1 VPSISTVYQ
10 QMVLCAVAYR
20 SPGCFP
26 VKFCLSDGKH
36 PALLMCHTINYPEN
50 FMNKQQ
56 VQGLAE
62 ETQGKIKEAAGV
74 LLDDDEMTLKG
85 NIEKNVGKVRAGFGD
100 LKQEIKDNQK

>member
-1 VPSISTVYQ
+1 
-10 QMVLCAVAYR
+10 
-20 SPGCFP
+20 
-26 VKFCLSDGKH
+26 
-36 PALLMCHTINYPEN
+36 
-50 FMNKQQ
+50 MNKQQ